1 MSSTY
6 RPLPQYLTIGL
17 SEIEGLGVFATEEI
31 YEDICLGATHVYDI
45 RFENSLIRTPLGGF
59 INHSDTP
66 NCIIRK
72 EEEGSSYLEKGFPVR
87 SYLYSLRNIQP
98 GEELT
103 VSYTTYKV

>member
-1 MSSTY
+1 MSY
-6 RPLPQYLTIGL
+6 RPLPTYVTIKE
-17 SEIEGLGVFATEEI
+17 SQIEGLGVFATEEI

-45 RFENSLIRTPLGGF
+45 RFENNLIRTPLGGF

-72 EEEGSSYLEKGFPVR
+72 EEDGASYLEKGFPVR
-87 SYLYSLRNIQP
+87 SYLYSLKNIQP